1 MQFFLKTFDSF
12 NTTILIL
19 NVEIYEAKITLRTGE
34 EKHGKSLERPGNY
47 KKTVSARAMAVYIIA
62 NYTGGYKVKCS
73 NTKRILFPSIYLK
86 HKLTLC
92 KEQELR

>member
-47 KKTVSARAMAVYIIA
+47 KKTVSARAMNSWSVY
-62 NYTGGYKVKCS
+62 YC
-73 NTKRILFPSIYLK
+73 
-86 HKLTLC
+86 
-92 KEQELR
+92 ELYWRLQG